1 MDKISKKV
9 NTRMEERILN
19 SYERRDGYTSNRQ
32 DDRVFLSKNRRLNKA
47 QGLHT
52 KNFKSL
58 QRQFVL

>member
-1 MDKISKKV
+1 
-9 NTRMEERILN
+9 MEERILN
-19 SYERRDGYTSNRQ
+19 SYERSDGYTSNRQ